1 MFALNVEP
9 SVHYA
14 ILIVN
19 QMVIQFGFVMIAK
32 KNTNLSVVF
41 VEEKK
46 LVLEPLVRQ
55 EEEEYA
61 IIAIRM
67 VLASF
72 VEFEFKEFNS
82 INKYFIIS

>member
-9 SVHYA
+9 FVHYA

-46 LVLEPLVRQ
+46 LVLEPLVPQ
-55 EEEEYA
+55 EEEGYA
-61 IIAIRM
+61 IIVIRM